1 MRQEKRSLIPTE
13 ELERVRFYV
22 STTSDRIHAQRLRM
36 LKDLAAEVLEHRR
49 KSTEP
54 LDLERAC
61 NTLIQH
67 LLQKNLEHPEKSCT
81 GFTIHALALGPGENP
96 AKLLYS
102 VQVKLADPQE

>member
-54 LDLERAC
+54 LDLEGAC
-61 NTLIQH
+61 NALVQH
-67 LLQKNLEHPEKSCT
+67 LIMENIKHPDSPASGFTMDAEATVQGKGISRILYTVNLEIT
-81 GFTIHALALGPGENP
+81 GAE
-96 AKLLYS
+96 
-102 VQVKLADPQE
+102 E